1 MQTRY
6 PPRFEREMGC
16 TEAEWLGW
24 LPGACGARS
33 VDLAG
38 DATAQ
43 VSIGEGVLDLN
54 WSPLPDRQ
62 IALMRLPRLSVNF
75 SFTAVDEADRERFMR
90 YFDLFM
96 QRGGG

>member
-1 MQTRY
+1 MQGHY

-24 LPGACGARS
+24 LPGACGAQTA
-33 VDLAG
+33 DLA
-38 DATAQ
+38 AQ
-43 VSIGEGVLDLN
+43 GQARVDIGAGRLDLR
-54 WSPLPDRQ
+54 WAPLPDRQ
-62 IALMRLPRLSVNF
+62 IALMRLPRMAVQF
-75 SFTAVDEADRERFMR
+75 SFTDVDEADRQRFMR